1 MGPIFHYLVASLPSL
16 RLGETPGLRSDDF
29 LEVCGRYLEPEQQE
43 ILVGAGLLPA
53 PPAPEAPHE
62 ALRGWYE
69 FETDLRN
76 HLARA
81 RAARRKVDAEPFLRP
96 EGNLSSDMERAV
108 GEALDQSNPEDGER
122 RLDELRW
129 RFLEDLTVGHPADMT
144 NLLAYRLQLL
154 LAEKWVDLD
163 ADQGLARLEQQAEV
177 LRSALK
183 VE

>member
-1 MGPIFHYLVASLPSL
+1 MGPIFHYLVATLPSL
-16 RLGETPGLRSDDF
+16 RLGEALPIRSEDF

-43 ILVGAGLLPA
+43 TLVGAALLPA
-53 PPAPEAPHE
+53 PQAPHE
-62 ALRGWYE
+62 ALQSWYD

-96 EGNLSSDMERAV
+96 EGDLSADMERAV
-108 GEALDQSNPEDGER
+108 GEALDQANPEDGER

-129 RFLEDLTVGHPADMT
+129 RFLENLTVGHPADMT

-163 ADQGLARLEQQAEV
+163 ADQGLARLEQQANV

-183 VE
+183 LE